1 MAGFVGVDVDVPGWG
16 GFLRLLLRQ
25 VVLSVESGV
34 EEIGLTKE
42 LADQRFMG
50 KERIRFVKSG
60 AVL

>member
-1 MAGFVGVDVDVPGWG
+1 MVG